1 MTMDRVSKAERSRLM
16 RGVAQADTA
25 PELIVRRVAH
35 SLGLRFRLHGRGLP
49 GRPDIVFPRRRTV
62 IFVHGCFW
70 HHHVSCTRATIPKTN
85 TSFWLEKFSAN
96 IARDE
101 RKRVE
106 LEALGWRVIVVWE
119 CETKDLDSLR
129 ERLASEFSLR

>member
-1 MTMDRVSKAERSRLM
+1 MDRVSKAERSRLM
-16 RGVAQADTA
+16 RSIAQANTG

-49 GRPDIVFPRRRTV
+49 GRPDIVFPRHRTV

-70 HHHVSCTRATIPKTN
+70 HHHASCTRATIPKTN
-85 TSFWLEKFSAN
+85 TAFWLAKFSAN

-106 LEALGWRVIVVWE
+106 LEAIGWRVIEVWE
-119 CETKDLDSLR
+119 CETKDLDALR